1 MPGNSIA
8 GKVFKIDVH
17 TSLTDGKSTP
27 AGPAEWSN
35 LMATVAGP
43 VSCAAAFQPHVFRFI
58 NHVAHGNLVGAKNF
72 SPLREKIPPSG
83 DR

>member
-43 VSCAAAFQPHVFRFI
+43 VSCAAAFQPHVF
-58 NHVAHGNLVGAKNF
+58 
-72 SPLREKIPPSG
+72 
-83 DR
+83 